1 VIAVDKALLALNAR
15 LTEGW
20 AGAGKTAQSRPAE
33 LSRLLAAMEET
44 DGASICLA
52 SEVLMTDRAQLAQ
65 LAPAF
70 SGALLTPT
78 DPGYD
83 EARRVHNGL
92 VDKRPAVV
100 ARCKGTA
107 DIVDA
112 VKLARSAKLE
122 AAVRG
127 GGHNVAG
134 RGTIDGGIMI
144 DLQPMKATVVDPSAR
159 TARAQGGVLWKEF
172 NRETQLLG
180 LATTGG
186 VVGTTGIAGLT
197 LGGGLGWLM
206 PKYGL
211 ALDNLR
217 SAEMVMA
224 DGRVLR
230 ASRDEH
236 PDLFWAIR
244 GGGGNFGIAASLE
257 FDLHAVGPIV
267 TGGLV
272 AHPLQ
277 RGEEVLRFFREQC
290 ASLPDEM
297 MLVAGLLTAP
307 DGSGAKLAGIVA
319 CHCGS
324 PEEGEAAV
332 KPLKRFGPP
341 VMDAMGPIPYCDLNG
356 LLDASLP
363 KGALNYWKAHFLSD
377 LSDEAIGALLGCF
390 EKCPSPMSQI
400 VIEHFHGAA
409 TRVGISDTACTL
421 RTGGFNVA
429 LISQWSD
436 PRETDACTSWCRETY
451 DTLKPFLGTTR
462 YVNYLDRDEGED
474 IAATVYGPNYARLRE
489 LKTKYDPDNFFHHNV
504 NIRPL

>member
-1 VIAVDKALLALNAR
+1 MTVPAT
-15 LTEGW
+15 LT
-20 AGAGKTAQSRPAE
+20 
-33 LSRLLAAMEET
+33 
-44 DGASICLA
+44 
-52 SEVLMTDRAQLAQ
+52 QLV
-65 LAPAF
+65 PAF
-70 SGALLTPT
+70 TGQLLQPS

-83 EARRVHNGL
+83 DARKVHNGL
-92 VDKRPAVV
+92 VDKRPAVI
-100 ARCKGTA
+100 ARCRGIA

-112 VKLARSAKLE
+112 VNLARSQRLE
-122 AAVRG
+122 VAVRG

-134 RGTIDGGIMI
+134 RATIDGGLMI
-144 DLQPMKATVVDPSAR
+144 DLSLMRGVHVDPAGR

-172 NRETQLLG
+172 NRETQLHG

-217 SAEMVMA
+217 SSELVLA

-230 ASRDEH
+230 VNSEEH
-236 PDLFWAIR
+236 PDLFWGIR

-257 FDLHAVGPIV
+257 YTLHPVGPLV
-267 TGGLV
+267 AGGLV

-277 RGEEVLRFFREQC
+277 KAGDVLKFFREQC
-290 ASLPDEM
+290 ASAPDEL

-307 DGSGAKLAGIVA
+307 DGSGAKLVGLVAG
-319 CHCGS
+319 HSGS
-324 PEEGEAAV
+324 LKEGEAAL
-332 KPLKRFGPP
+332 KPLKAYGPP

-363 KGALNYWKAHFLSD
+363 PGALNYWKANFLTD
-377 LSDEAIGALLGCF
+377 LTDDSIRTLVECF

-400 VIEHFHGAA
+400 VLEHFHGAA
-409 TRVGISDTACTL
+409 TRVPVTQTACTL
-421 RTGGFNVA
+421 RTPGFNVV
-429 LISQWSD
+429 LISQW
-436 PRETDACTSWCRETY
+436 TDARHTEACIAWCRETY
-451 DTLKPFLGTTR
+451 KALQPFLGATR
-462 YVNYLDRDEGED
+462 YVNYLDRDEPD
-474 IAATVYGPNYARLRE
+474 DAAAVVYGSNYARLRE
-489 LKTKYDPDNFFHHNV
+489 LKTKYDPENVFHTNV